1 MGGIMMKRAVLTV
14 FAVLLLIAPVHAQ
27 QVAFTPT
34 PTLASPLDA
43 ADASLHIGDYA
54 QALANYTAATANSA
68 TSCDALYGIGVV
80 YRRMEMYI
88 EAADAFTRQ
97 IDACGASF
105 RPVFLRGDVRQS
117 AGDIAG
123 AQADYEQAL
132 TLAPGLIDSYI
143 YQRIAAVNPD
153 ASVLYLRLAAEAGR
167 EPQGEYVLRSE
178 LAQVYSVI
186 GRPDEALGQYNAML
200 SRNLLSPEGQ
210 RDDIAAIEVQ
220 IANLEI
226 ALGNAQAG
234 YARLQRVMADYTDE
248 PAAFDA
254 LVALVTAEQSVDT
267 LLRMR
272 INVANENYQPVVS
285 VLTSTLAA
293 PPEELSAALPEL
305 YLLLGQARRGLGDSA
320 SAQTTFQTLRDQFP
334 AAPEAVLAA
343 VEQARTYIG
352 TGETLNAINAYITV
366 ASAYPASPEAPD
378 SVLRA
383 ARLLREAGDAAQAV
397 NYYDQLGQLFPGTEA
412 AEIGS
417 FEAARL
423 LQAAGD
429 SQRAAAFYARS
440 GSSHALLW
448 QGKVL
453 SAIGDVAGAQT
464 AWQNAVNADP
474 GTFFSQRACALL
486 NNTPAY
492 EPSTNIRL
500 SEPTQQDI
508 ADAEAWLSQL
518 IGAPVSAALP
528 PELAANPLL
537 VRGTELWA
545 LGLWREA
552 NAEFIAL
559 HRQLRNDPVAM
570 FQLTSYYRG
579 IRAYRA
585 SIISGIRV
593 VVLSGVPI
601 PEIPSYIVRQ
611 AYPIYFPDLVL
622 NWSREFE
629 LDPLYVAS
637 LIRQESSY
645 DVTAFSG
652 AGARGLMQLMPPTA
666 QDVAD
671 RLGLTNYQ
679 LSDLYRPM
687 MNVQMGSFYLGST
700 RDFLGGDVV
709 GALLGY
715 NAGPGR
721 AAGWTESAQGDID
734 LLYETIPFEETQLY
748 LDITY
753 ENFSVY
759 REIYGDG
766 MPDCFFVVTPP
777 ATTQGA

>member
-1 MGGIMMKRAVLTV
+1 
-14 FAVLLLIAPVHAQ
+14 
-27 QVAFTPT
+27 
-34 PTLASPLDA
+34 
-43 ADASLHIGDYA
+43 
-54 QALANYTAATANSA
+54 
-68 TSCDALYGIGVV
+68 
-80 YRRMEMYI
+80 
-88 EAADAFTRQ
+88 
-97 IDACGASF
+97 
-105 RPVFLRGDVRQS
+105 
-117 AGDIAG
+117 
-123 AQADYEQAL
+123 
-132 TLAPGLIDSYI
+132 
-143 YQRIAAVNPD
+143 
-153 ASVLYLRLAAEAGR
+153 
-167 EPQGEYVLRSE
+167 
-178 LAQVYSVI
+178 
-186 GRPDEALGQYNAML
+186 
-200 SRNLLSPEGQ
+200 
-210 RDDIAAIEVQ
+210 
-220 IANLEI
+220 
-226 ALGNAQAG
+226 
-234 YARLQRVMADYTDE
+234 
-248 PAAFDA
+248 
-254 LVALVTAEQSVDT
+254 
-267 LLRMR
+267 
-272 INVANENYQPVVS
+272 
-285 VLTSTLAA
+285 
-293 PPEELSAALPEL
+293 LPEL
-305 YLLLGQARRGLGDSA
+305 YLLLGRAQRGIGDSA
-320 SAQTTFQTLRDQFP
+320 SALTTFQQLRDQFP
-334 AAPEAVLAA
+334 TALEAPLAA
-343 VEQARTYIG
+343 VEQAETYESM
-352 TGETLNAINAYITV
+352 GETLNAINAYITV
-366 ASAYPASPEAPD
+366 ASVYPGAPEAPD
-378 SVLRA
+378 AVLRA

-412 AEIGS
+412 AEQGL

-429 SQRAAAFYARS
+429 AQRAAAFYGRS

-453 SAIGDVAGAQT
+453 SAIGDAAGAQA
-464 AWQNAVNADP
+464 AWQNAITADP

-486 NNTPAY
+486 NSTPPY

-500 SEPTQQDI
+500 TEPTPQDI
-508 ADAEAWLSQL
+508 ADAEAWLSQV
-518 IGAPVSAALP
+518 IGAPVSAALS
-528 PELAANPLL
+528 PELANNPML

-552 NAEFIAL
+552 NAEFVAL

-593 VVLSGVPI
+593 VVLSNVPI
-601 PEIPSYIVRQ
+601 PEIPSYVVRQ
-611 AYPIYFPDLVL
+611 AYPIYFADLVL
-622 NWSREFE
+622 DWAREYE

-645 DVTAFSG
+645 DVTAFSI

-687 MNVQMGSFYLGST
+687 VNVQMGSFYLGST

-759 REIYGDG
+759 REVYGDG
-766 MPDCFFVVTPP
+766 MPDCFFAVTPP

>member
-1 MGGIMMKRAVLTV
+1 MLKMIVIIVVGV
-14 FAVLLLIAPVHAQ
+14 VLLGAVIPIHAQ
-27 QVAFTPT
+27 QIPFTPT
-34 PTLASPLDA
+34 PSLQSPLDA
-43 ADASLHIGDYA
+43 ADAALHIGDYA
-54 QALANYTAATANSA
+54 EALAQYNAAMANST
-68 TSCDALYGIGVV
+68 TSCAALFGTGVV
-80 YRRMEMYI
+80 YDRMEMYA
-88 EAADAFTRQ
+88 EAIQAFTQ
-97 IDACGASF
+97 HIDACGASF
-105 RPVFLRGDVRQS
+105 RALLLRGDARQ
-117 AGDIAG
+117 ANGDPSG
-123 AQADYEQAL
+123 ALADYETAL
-132 TLAPGLIDSYI
+132 PLGGGLIDSYV
-143 YQRIAAVNPD
+143 YERIAAVNPD

-167 EPQGEYVLRSE
+167 EPQGGYVLRTE
-178 LAQVYSVI
+178 LAQVYNVI
-186 GRPDEALGQYNAML
+186 GRPDEAIGQYNAIL
-200 SRNLLSPEGQ
+200 AENLLSAEEQ
-210 RDDIAAIEVQ
+210 RDDIAAVEVQ
-220 IANLEI
+220 IATLEI
-226 ALGNAQAG
+226 ALGNMQAG
-234 YARLQRVMADYTDE
+234 YDRLQRVMRDYTDE

-254 LVALVTAEQSVDT
+254 LVALVTAEQPVD
-267 LLRMR
+267 LLTRMR
-272 INVANENYQPVVS
+272 INVANDNFQPVVA
-285 VLTSTLAA
+285 VLSDTLAA
-293 PPEELSAALPEL
+293 APTAQANLPEL
-305 YLLLGQARRGLGDSA
+305 YLLLGRAQRGIGDSA
-320 SAQTTFQTLRDQFP
+320 SALTTFQQLRDQFP
-334 AAPEAVLAA
+334 TALEAPLAA
-343 VEQARTYIG
+343 VEQAETYESM
-352 TGETLNAINAYITV
+352 GETLNAINAYITV
-366 ASAYPASPEAPD
+366 ASVYPGAPEAPD
-378 SVLRA
+378 AVLRA

-412 AEIGS
+412 AEQGL

-429 SQRAAAFYARS
+429 AQRAAAFYGRS

-453 SAIGDVAGAQT
+453 SAIGDAAGAQA
-464 AWQNAVNADP
+464 AWQNAITADP

-486 NNTPAY
+486 NSTPPY

-500 SEPTQQDI
+500 TEPTPQDI
-508 ADAEAWLSQL
+508 ADAEAWLSQV
-518 IGAPVSAALP
+518 IGAPVSAALS
-528 PELAANPLL
+528 PELANNPML

-552 NAEFIAL
+552 NAEFVAL

-593 VVLSGVPI
+593 VVLSNVPI
-601 PEIPSYIVRQ
+601 PEIPSYVVRQ
-611 AYPIYFPDLVL
+611 AYPIYFADLVL
-622 NWSREFE
+622 DWAREYE

-645 DVTAFSG
+645 DVTAFSI

-687 MNVQMGSFYLGST
+687 VNVQMGSFYLGST

-759 REIYGDG
+759 REVYGDG
-766 MPDCFFVVTPP
+766 MPDCFFAVTPP